1 MDCDSFIGKAC
12 AITLIL
18 VFPALSFC
26 ASSSSWHGLN
36 LRETTSTQAIAIL
49 GRPAKDQRTELGRL
63 VSIIPGTLRTFVDP
77 EHKHDAARLLTF
89 SAVDSF
95 RAVSLGF
102 INDKLILIELAP
114 DKGNIIR
121 VDDLK
126 TTYPDCAFGDP
137 VSTPIG
143 DLSLFTQLVGFSA
156 STTAGVLGTFSPVGN
171 KGATILQLFD
181 SVTFPGG
188 HVGKAEKSLQ

>member
-1 MDCDSFIGKAC
+1 MARITFQTPV
-12 AITLIL
+12 TLIL
-18 VFPALSFC
+18 VFPALSFS
-26 ASSSSWHGLN
+26 ASSNSWHGLN
-36 LRETTSTQAIAIL
+36 LKETTSAQAIVIL
-49 GRPAKDQRTELGRL
+49 GRPTKDQRTELGRL
-63 VSIIPGTLRTFVDP
+63 VPIIPGTLRTFVDP

-89 SAVDSF
+89 SGVDSF
-95 RAVSLGF
+95 RAVGLGF

-121 VDDLK
+121 VADLK

-137 VSTPIG
+137 VSNSIG

-156 STTAGVLGTFSPVGN
+156 STTTGVLGTFRPN
-171 KGATILQLFD
+171 DKGATILQLFD